1 MRLAQWLQK
10 LEQRLGPCPDCRQP
24 TIELRY
30 IDAPK
35 AKAATTE
42 LCPNCGEPIKRITV
56 LLAFD
61 PNLGRER

>member
-1 MRLAQWLQK
+1 MRLAQRLEK
-10 LEQRLGPCPDCRQP
+10 LELLLGPCPDCRQP

-30 IDAPK
+30 TDAPK
-35 AKAATTE
+35 AKAETTE
-42 LCPNCGEPIKRITV
+42 LCPSCGEPIKRIIV